1 MVVEMNVT
9 ATAGTSPRISAAS
22 GAGLLLQYSYLQLLD
37 VLTTL
42 AFLLAGVQEANPLAR
57 WLMHMTG
64 APIPGLIAIKLFAML
79 LGLYCWWRGKTA
91 TLRKAN
97 IFFSLIVAWNLFC
110 LILGLAAKL

>member
-22 GAGLLLQYSYLQLLD
+22 GAGLLFQYSYLQLLD

-57 WLMHMTG
+57 WLMQVTG
-64 APIPGLIAIKLFAML
+64 APLPGLVAIKVLAML
-79 LGLYCWWRGKTA
+79 LGLYCWWRGKLA

-97 IFFSLIVAWNLFC
+97 VFFSLLVAWNLFC